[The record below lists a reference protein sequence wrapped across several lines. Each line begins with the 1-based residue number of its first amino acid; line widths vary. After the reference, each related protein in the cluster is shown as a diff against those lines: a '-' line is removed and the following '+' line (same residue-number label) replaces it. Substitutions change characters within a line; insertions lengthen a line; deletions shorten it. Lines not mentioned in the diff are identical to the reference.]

1 MKTRTRTTK
10 LLSLLLAAI
19 MVLSL
24 LPVTAL
30 AATVDNGYAA
40 GTYTGT
46 AQGFKGDVT
55 VTVTLEE
62 KDGNVVISD
71 IQAKGEN
78 ETANFWAS
86 AVAVL
91 DKIKE
96 NNGTDGVD
104 AVSGATRSS
113 TGIINATNA
122 ALSKANTAPSG
133 SGTESDPY
141 VIANAVQLQWLA
153 TSVDNGNSFQG
164 EYVVLGADIDLS
176 SIESWNP
183 IGVENESEN
192 IFRGTFDGKGY
203 SIKGLTINAAPTS
216 GVGNYGLFS
225 TLGNQAVVKNVNVSG
240 ADIYVVSTGDKVL
253 AGVIAG
259 YTEKAEG
266 SGHAGIGTRIDSC
279 SATGSVSAVSN
290 SDKLTYAGGII
301 AWANSGTAI
310 TNCWT
315 DASVSAVASPTS
327 GKNSMAGG
335 IAGNSGQYILI
346 ANCATFGNVYAET
359 PAATNYGGMGG
370 GIVGLMA
377 GKQYNA
383 YAVGDVTVGN
393 GGLTKGHVWVGAL
406 DGMVTSSGITK
417 DASGNYTI
425 YPAEGAFRLDN
436 YYASDAVLKMKVY
449 TDSGST
455 LSETKTIEAVDR
467 GYSNEMN
474 SVDKA
479 MVSTSTTKA
488 DMATADFAETLNGN
502 IKEINGVLAAYG
514 ITGIALREW
523 QLVNGRV
530 LPTGN
535 VWTSGDIDAS
545 VFASGDGSEENP
557 YIIKTEAQLRAFAG
571 SMSEKIDYS
580 GKYIELGA
588 DIAVTGDWSPIGGS
602 DYLFNGT
609 FDGKGH
615 SITGLALG
623 TKEAPYALDKEN
635 LYIGLFGLLGANAVV
650 KNVKA
655 DVAFYTSYEATAFV
669 GGIAGYS
676 NGSSVSGNYTGA
688 VIDGCYV
695 SGTIS
700 HVGAKGNQNVG
711 GIIGMQ
717 YKGAL
722 INSASTVSVSNVV
735 SSGDLAEAGGLVG
748 LNNRGLV
755 ANCWADCTVY
765 GSGSR
770 ENGNEGM
777 AVVSSLIACNA
788 GALVNCYAS
797 GDVSTYEHSTY
808 AGMVSGWV
816 TGIGK
821 SYSCWYDLG
830 STMTLKTGDA
840 NPQKISPVESIGTKV
855 ASGVNDEGDAYT
867 GGLVDKMTGVNGAST
882 EVAAA
887 LNASFAAFPI
897 DITVYGLDN
906 TSLRTWSFDNT
917 LCFSSEA
924 ASVTYVQPECEKV
937 VKPEL
942 TLLDG
947 TWYGRD
953 DEKTTVVSIE
963 VKDGNIEKTVVISGS
978 ESGEAY
984 EAALQKAEY
993 KATYG
998 DFSDYA
1004 AADTSKFAGGSGTA
1018 EDPYLIANEAQLRYL
1033 SSSVNADVSW
1043 SGVYFRQTAD
1053 ITLSGQ
1059 WQPIG
1064 WALNAEINGK
1074 QSQICA
1080 YPFRGNYDGGGYSIS
1095 GLTIGSEGS
1104 PADMMTA
1111 GLFGLASG
1119 EYTTNA
1125 VPTGSEQTVTI
1136 KNVNLGNIYINVQT
1150 RYQTYIGGLVGSGQ
1164 YGIFVDNCTVTGEI
1178 ISATSESFSRA
1189 GGLGG
1194 SVMRGSVTNSSAD
1207 VKITATTDTNH
1218 AYAGGF
1224 YGMDNRVTTY
1234 NCYALGNVYGN
1245 STNNNKVHIG
1255 GFVGQ
1260 AGGAHYNCYA
1270 AGSEVIS
1277 YKTTSDV
1284 GAFSGRNAGINVDYY
1299 CCFNSEA
1306 LVKQG
1311 DIVSEK
1317 DNMAVGVV
1325 TTNAVIENCEGKTVS
1340 ELKSADFAKLLT
1352 VNATDENVAKANEFV
1367 NEKLAV
1373 SGSNLVQLN
1382 YYNGTALF
1390 GWTADG
1396 SSYADFCMHTGTV
1409 VSDKAVA
1416 ATCTETG
1423 LTEGSHCSACGMV
1436 FTAQEETPASG
1447 HSFKNGRCSVCGE
1460 KDPDYTPSRPVHS
1473 HSIVVDKAVA
1483 PTCTETGL
1491 TEGSHCS
1498 TCNAVITAQKTVPAL
1513 GHTEAVDAAVAA
1525 TCEKTGLTE
1534 GKHCSV
1540 CDTVLVAQEETPALG
1555 HTEVVEAAV
1564 AATCEKTG
1572 LTEGKHCSVCNKVL
1586 AAQETVP
1593 MAAHSYKDGICTVC
1607 GVKDPTFNP
1616 FPDVAETSPYY
1627 DAILW
1632 AYNNDI
1638 TTGKLDGTFG
1648 VNDGCTRAQ
1657 IVTFLYRQAGSPEV
1671 SADVVNPFT
1680 DVSADSVY
1688 YKAIMW
1694 AVSEG
1699 ITKGTTATTFDPNA
1713 VCTRGQIVT
1722 FLFRASGDEKVETT
1736 VSFSDVAAGS
1746 YCYDAVAWAVAN
1758 GVTKGFSDTT
1768 FAPDATCTRGQAV
1781 TFIYRASK

>member
-1 MKTRTRTTK
+1 MKTRTKTTK

-30 AATVDNGYAA
+30 AATVDNGCTP

-62 KDGNVVISD
+62 KDGNVVISG
-71 IQAKGEN
+71 IEATGES
-78 ETANFWAS
+78 ETPTYWAS

-91 DKIKE
+91 DTIKE

-104 AVSGATRSS
+104 AVSGATKSS
-113 TGIINATNA
+113 TGIINATNE
-122 ALSKANTAPSG
+122 ALGKANPKPSG
-133 SGTESDPY
+133 SGEMNDPY
-141 VIANAVQLQWLA
+141 VIMNATQLQWLA

-183 IGVENESEN
+183 IGVENESGN

-203 SIKGLTINAAPTS
+203 SIKGLTINATLTS

-240 ADIYVVSTGDKVL
+240 ADISVVSTGDKVL

-259 YTEKAEG
+259 YTEKAEVTG
-266 SGHAGIGTRIDSC
+266 DAGIGTSIDSC

-301 AWANSGTAI
+301 AWMNSGTAI

-335 IAGNSGQYILI
+335 IVGNSSQNILI

-359 PAATNYGGMGG
+359 PAATNYGGLGG

-406 DGMVTSSGITK
+406 DGMVTSTGITK

-425 YPAEGAFRLDN
+425 YPEQGAFRLDN

-455 LSETKTIEAVDR
+455 LSETKTIETVDR
-467 GYSNEMN
+467 GYSAAMN
-474 SVDKA
+474 TVDKA
-479 MVSTSTTKA
+479 MVSTPMTKA
-488 DMATADFAETLNGN
+488 DMATAAFAETLNGN
-502 IKEINGVLAAYG
+502 IKEINGILAAYG

-530 LPTGN
+530 LPTGS

-557 YIIKTEAQLRAFAG
+557 YIISTADQLKAFAG
-571 SMSEKIDYS
+571 LMNEKIDYT
-580 GKYIELGA
+580 GKYVALGA
-588 DIAVTGDWSPIGGS
+588 DIAVTGDWTPIGGS

-609 FDGKGH
+609 FDGKGC
-615 SITGLALG
+615 SITGLSLG

-650 KNVKA
+650 KNVRA

-669 GGIAGYS
+669 GGIAGYTD
-676 NGSSVSGNYTGA
+676 GSSVSGDYTGA

-700 HVGAKGNQNVG
+700 HAGAKGNQNVG
-711 GIIGMQ
+711 GVIGMQ

-777 AVVSSLIACNA
+777 AVVSSLVACNA

-840 NPQKISPVESIGTKV
+840 NPQKVSPVESIGTKV

-867 GGLVDKMTGVNGAST
+867 GGLVDKMTGVNGADASLA
-882 EVAAA
+882 EA

-906 TSLRTWSFDNT
+906 ASLRTWTFDNS
-917 LCFSSEA
+917 LGFGSEA
-924 ASVTYVQPECEKV
+924 ASVSYVQPECEKV

-953 DEKTTVVSIE
+953 DDKLSVVSIE
-963 VKDGNIEKTVVISGS
+963 VKDGRIVKTVISGES
-978 ESGEAY
+978 EGEAY
-984 EAALQKAEY
+984 KAALEKAKY

-1004 AADTSKFAGGSGTA
+1004 AADPGKFAGGSGTA

-1033 SSSVNADVSW
+1033 SGSVNADVSW

-1064 WALNAEINGK
+1064 WALNGEVGGK
-1074 QSQICA
+1074 KSQICA

-1095 GLTIGSEGS
+1095 GLTIGSADA

-1111 GLFGLASG
+1111 GLFGLTSG
-1119 EYTTNA
+1119 EYITND

-1136 KNVNLGNIYINVQT
+1136 KNVNLKNVYINVQT
-1150 RYQTYIGGLVGSGQ
+1150 RYETFIGGLVGSGQ
-1164 YGIFVDNCTVTGEI
+1164 YGIYIDNCTVTGEI
-1178 ISATSESFSRA
+1178 ASATSESFSRA
-1189 GGLGG
+1189 GGIGG
-1194 SVMRGSVTNSSAD
+1194 SVMRGSVTNSGAD
-1207 VKITATTDTNH
+1207 VKITAATDTNNV
-1218 AYAGGF
+1218 YAGGF
-1224 YGMDNRVTTY
+1224 YGMDNRVTTV
-1234 NCYALGNVYGN
+1234 NCYALGSVTGN

-1260 AGGAHYNCYA
+1260 AGGIHINCYA
-1270 AGSEVIS
+1270 AGDVVSL
-1277 YKTTSDV
+1277 KTTTDV
-1284 GAFSGRNAGINVDYY
+1284 GIISGRSGGITVDRSCYY
-1299 CCFNSEA
+1299 NTDA
-1306 LVKQG
+1306 YLKQG
-1311 DIVSEK
+1311 DTVVSPAA
-1317 DNMAVGVV
+1317 AVGV
-1325 TTNAVIENCEGKTVS
+1325 NANNQAVVSNVAGKTAS

-1352 VNATDENVAKANEFV
+1352 ANTGKEEMEASAQVVAEA
-1367 NEKLAV
+1367 LAAQAER
-1373 SGSNLVQLN
+1373 GFDQQN
-1382 YYNGTALF
+1382 YYTGNELL

-1396 SSYADFCMHTGTV
+1396 SGYAV
-1409 VSDKAVA
+1409 LS
-1416 ATCTETG
+1416 
-1423 LTEGSHCSACGMV
+1423 SSA
-1436 FTAQEETPASG
+1436 EP
-1447 HSFKNGRCSVCGE
+1447 
-1460 KDPDYTPSRPVHS
+1460 DPVKPTHS
-1473 HSIVVDKAVA
+1473 HSIVADAAIA

-1498 TCNAVITAQKTVPAL
+1498 TCNAVITAQETVPAL
-1513 GHTEAVDAAVAA
+1513 GH
-1525 TCEKTGLTE
+1525 
-1534 GKHCSV
+1534 SF
-1540 CDTVLVAQEETPALG
+1540 
-1555 HTEVVEAAV
+1555 
-1564 AATCEKTG
+1564 
-1572 LTEGKHCSVCNKVL
+1572 S
-1586 AAQETVP
+1586 
-1593 MAAHSYKDGICTVC
+1593 DGVCTVC
-1607 GVKDPTFNP
+1607 GAKDPAYNP
-1616 FPDVAETSPYY
+1616 FADVKEDSFYGDAVIWAAANGITKGTTATTFSPD
-1627 DAILW
+1627 
-1632 AYNNDI
+1632 
-1638 TTGKLDGTFG
+1638 
-1648 VNDGCTRAQ
+1648 DGCTRAQ
-1657 IVTFLYRQAGSPEV
+1657 IVTFLYRAAGSPKPENV
-1671 SADVVNPFT
+1671 KNPFT
-1680 DVSADSVY
+1680 DVSESSVY
-1688 YKAIMW
+1688 YDAVMW

-1699 ITKGTTATTFDPNA
+1699 ITKGTTATTFSPDK
-1713 VCTRGQIVT
+1713 VCTRAEIVA
-1722 FLFRASGDEKVETT
+1722 FLYRASGDAQTGT
-1736 VSFSDVAAGS
+1736 AARFTDVATGAW
-1746 YCYDAVAWAVAN
+1746 CAEAVAWAAAN
-1758 GVTKGFSDTT
+1758 GVTKGTTDTT
-1768 FAPDATCTRGQAV
+1768 FSPNAGCTRAQAV
-1781 TFIYRASK
+1781 TLIYRAQ

>member
-1 MKTRTRTTK
+1 MKTRTTTTK

-30 AATVDNGYAA
+30 AATVDNGYTP

-46 AQGFKGDVT
+46 AQGFKGPVN
-55 VTVTLEE
+55 VTVTLAQQ
-62 KDGNVVISD
+62 DGNVVISD
-71 IQAKGEN
+71 IQATGDS
-78 ETANFWAS
+78 ETANFWTS

-91 DKIKE
+91 DTIKE
-96 NNGTDGVD
+96 KNGTDGVD
-104 AVSGATRSS
+104 AVSGATKSS
-113 TGIINATNA
+113 KAIINATNE
-122 ALSKANTAPSG
+122 ALSKANPTPSG
-133 SGTESDPY
+133 SGTVADPY
-141 VIANAVQLQWLA
+141 VIMNAAQLQKFAEL
-153 TSVDNGNSFQG
+153 VDGG
-164 EYVVLGADIDLS
+164 ESYEGKYLVLGADIDLS

-183 IGVENESEN
+183 IGAEDESEN
-192 IFRGTFDGKGY
+192 IFRGSFDGKGH
-203 SIKGLTINAAPTS
+203 SITGLTINAAPAS

-225 TLGNQAVVKNVNVSG
+225 TLGNQAVVKNLNVSG
-240 ADIYVVSTGDKVL
+240 ASISVVSTGDKVL

-259 YTEKAEG
+259 HTEKTAE
-266 SGHAGIGTRIDSC
+266 SGHANIGARIDSC

-290 SDKLTYAGGII
+290 SDKLTYAGGIV
-301 AWANSGTAI
+301 AWANIGTAI

-315 DASVSAVASPTS
+315 DVSVSAVASPTS
-327 GKNSMAGG
+327 NKNSMAGG
-335 IAGNSGQYILI
+335 IIGNSGNYVVI
-346 ANCATFGNVYAET
+346 ANCAAFGDTYAAS
-359 PAATNYGGMGG
+359 PAATNFGGLGG
-370 GIVGLMA
+370 GIVGMMA

-393 GGLTKGHVWVGAL
+393 GGLTKGHVWVGVL

-425 YPAEGAFRLDN
+425 YPAEGAFRIGN
-436 YYASDAVLKMKVY
+436 YYASDAVLKMEVY

-455 LSETKTIEAVDR
+455 LSETKTIDTVDR
-467 GYSNEMN
+467 GYSANMAT
-474 SVDKA
+474 VDKA
-479 MVSTSTTKA
+479 MVSTPMTKA
-488 DMATADFAETLNGN
+488 EMATASFAETLNGN
-502 IKEINGVLAAYG
+502 IKEINSVLAAYG
-514 ITGIALREW
+514 ITGIELREW
-523 QLVNGRV
+523 QLVGGRV
-530 LPTGN
+530 LPTGSI
-535 VWTSGDIDAS
+535 WTSGDIDTGI
-545 VFASGDGSEENP
+545 FASGDGSEENP
-557 YIIKTEAQLRAFAG
+557 YIISTEDQLKAFAG
-571 SMSEKIDYS
+571 SMNEKIDYT
-580 GKYIELGA
+580 GKYIALGA

-609 FDGKGH
+609 FDGKGY

-623 TKEAPYALDKEN
+623 TKDAPYALDKEN
-635 LYIGLFGLLGANAVV
+635 LYIGLFGILGANAVV
-650 KNVKA
+650 KNVKV
-655 DVAFYTSYEATAFV
+655 DVSFYTSYEATAFV
-669 GGIAGYS
+669 GGIAGVTQ
-676 NGSSVSGNYTGA
+676 GSSTSGNYTGS
-688 VIDGCYV
+688 VIDNCTV
-695 SGTIS
+695 SGIIS
-700 HVGAKGNQNVG
+700 HKGAKGNQFVG
-711 GIIGMQ
+711 GLVGMQ
-717 YKGAL
+717 YKGAI
-722 INSASTVSVSNVV
+722 INSASTVSVSGVV
-735 SSGDLAEAGGLVG
+735 ASGDLAEVGGLVG

-765 GSGSR
+765 GSGNR

-777 AVVSSLIACNA
+777 AVVSSLVACNA

-797 GDVSTYEHSTY
+797 GDVSTEEHSTY

-821 SYSCWYDLG
+821 TYSCWYDLG
-830 STMTLKTGDA
+830 STMTLKKGDA
-840 NPQKISPVESIGTKV
+840 NPQKVSPVESIGTKV

-867 GGLVDKMTGVNGAST
+867 GGLVDKMTGVNGASADA
-882 EVAAA
+882 AAA

-897 DITVYGLDN
+897 DITAYGLES
-906 TSLRTWSFDNT
+906 TSLKTWTYDTALGFGSA
-917 LCFSSEA
+917 A
-924 ASVTYVQPECEKV
+924 ASVSYVQPECEKV

-942 TLLDG
+942 ALKDG

-953 DEKTTVVSIE
+953 DDKTSVVSIE
-963 VKDGNIEKTVVISGS
+963 VKDGEIVKTAVVSGA

-984 EAALQKAEY
+984 DAALEKAKY

-1018 EDPYLIANEAQLRYL
+1018 EDPYLIANEEQLRYL
-1033 SSSVNADVSW
+1033 SSSVNSDVSW
-1043 SGVYFRQTAD
+1043 SGVYFKQTAN
-1053 ITLSGQ
+1053 ITLTAQ

-1064 WALNAEINGK
+1064 WALCGEVNGK
-1074 QSQICA
+1074 KSQICA

-1095 GLTIGSEGS
+1095 NLTIGSS
-1104 PADMMTA
+1104 DAPADMMTA
-1111 GLFGLASG
+1111 GLFGLTSG
-1119 EYTTNA
+1119 EYTTNN

-1136 KNVNLGNIYINVQT
+1136 KNVNLRNVYINVET
-1150 RYQTYIGGLVGSGQ
+1150 RYETFIGGLVGSGQ
-1164 YGIFVDNCTVTGEI
+1164 LGIYIDNCTVAGEI
-1178 ISATSESFSRA
+1178 ISTTSESFSRA

-1194 SVMRGSVTNSSAD
+1194 SVMRGSVTNSCAD
-1207 VKITATTDTNH
+1207 VKITATTDTNNV
-1218 AYAGGF
+1218 YAGGF

-1260 AGGAHYNCYA
+1260 AGGVHYNCYA

-1299 CCFNSEA
+1299 CYCNSEA

-1352 VNATDENVAKANEFV
+1352 VNASDENAAKANEFI
-1367 NEKLAV
+1367 NDKLAV
-1373 SGSNLVQLN
+1373 SGSNLVQVN
-1382 YYNGTALF
+1382 YYNGNELL

-1396 SSYADFCMHTGTV
+1396 SSYASFDY
-1409 VSDKAVA
+1409 KAA
-1416 ATCTETG
+1416 
-1423 LTEGSHCSACGMV
+1423 H
-1436 FTAQEETPASG
+1436 
-1447 HSFKNGRCSVCGE
+1447 
-1460 KDPDYTPSRPVHS
+1460 VHS
-1473 HSIVVDKAVA
+1473 YTAAVTA
-1483 PTCTETGL
+1483 PTCTEKGYTTYTCACGDSYIADYVKAPGHEYKNGVCERCGAKKPAGHVHSY
-1491 TEGSHCS
+1491 TEAVTAP
-1498 TCNAVITAQKTVPAL
+1498 TCTEKGYTTFTCVCGFSYVDDYVDAL
-1513 GHTEAVDAAVAA
+1513 GHTEVVDAAVAA

-1534 GKHCSV
+1534 GKHCSA
-1540 CDTVLVAQEETPALG
+1540 CNKVLVAQEEVPMAA
-1555 HTEVVEAAV
+1555 HTEVVDAAV

-1586 AAQETVP
+1586 VAQEVVP
-1593 MAAHSYKDGICTVC
+1593 MAAHSYKDGVCTVC
-1607 GVKDPTFNP
+1607 GAKEPAANP
-1616 FPDVAETSPYY
+1616 FPDVAESSPYY
-1627 DAILW
+1627 EAILW

-1722 FLFRASGDEKVETT
+1722 FLFRASGDEKVATT
-1736 VSFSDVAAGS
+1736 VSFNDVAEGS

-1768 FAPDATCTRGQAV
+1768 FAPNATCTRGQAV